1 MSSQTIIKKVN
12 SNQNSIRI
20 KKNDSKSGYQDDY
33 LASELA
39 ESIKNKFIK
48 ETIKKRA
55 YTKNYSSSSTLKQNL
70 NKSQGALKN
79 AMSIRQDTLQ
89 SIDNLV

>member
-1 MSSQTIIKKVN
+1 MKKVS

-20 KKNDSKSGYQDDY
+20 KKNDSKTGYQDDY
-33 LASELA
+33 SAQELA

-55 YTKNYSSSSTLKQNL
+55 NTKNYSSSSTIKQNL
-70 NKSQGALKN
+70 NKS
-79 AMSIRQDTLQ
+79 
-89 SIDNLV
+89 